1 MGMLLTLLFL
11 TSSITLIMLIWL
23 NSDALTNWGSLFGLS
38 KLLKIE
44 EFHKQR
50 LDMIIRGMSMNLT
63 YPNFLKEKYN
73 YNFITQIL
81 SCPLCLSV
89 WLSSISCVITS
100 VLFFNFL
107 ILLLI
112 PPVTILSLLTYG
124 VVTRLMKFS
133 V

>member
-73 YNFITQIL
+73 YNFITQML

>member
-1 MGMLLTLLFL
+1 MSIMALLFL
-11 TSSITLIMLIWL
+11 TSSITLIMLVWL
-23 NSDALTNWGSLFGLS
+23 NSDAVVNWGSLFGLS
-38 KLLKIE
+38 KVLKIE

-50 LDMIIRGMSMNLT
+50 IDMIIRGMSMNLT

-73 YNFITQIL
+73 YNFITQML

-100 VLFFNFL
+100 FVLFNFL
-107 ILLLI
+107 ILFLI

-124 VVTRLMKFS
+124 IITRLMKLS

>member
-1 MGMLLTLLFL
+1 MLLTLLFL

-73 YNFITQIL
+73 YNFITQML

>member
-1 MGMLLTLLFL
+1 MLLTLLFL